1 MYASVAPH
9 EPGQSAP
16 EQSTRVVSNDAMRDH
31 WVELLPRRFFD
42 RWRAAQILGFS
53 VGAAGGGD
61 GGGDGEQAHEV
72 SIAEPPPYSVEAQRS
87 GDTWHVPVPG
97 AEGEEPS
104 EWLRITVDPPVFGR
118 VARWAEGWQ
127 ARVAEWLA

>member
-1 MYASVAPH
+1 M
-9 EPGQSAP
+9 
-16 EQSTRVVSNDAMRDH
+16 
-31 WVELLPRRFFD
+31 VEEV
-42 RWRAAQILGFS
+42 RWRWRC
-53 VGAAGGGD
+53 GGGGGG

>member
-1 MYASVAPH
+1 M
-9 EPGQSAP
+9 
-16 EQSTRVVSNDAMRDH
+16 
-31 WVELLPRRFFD
+31 
-42 RWRAAQILGFS
+42 
-53 VGAAGGGD
+53 
-61 GGGDGEQAHEV
+61 
-72 SIAEPPPYSVEAQRS
+72 
-87 GDTWHVPVPG
+87 PG